1 LPNGYFTLY
10 FTSDEILEIMTS
22 KLPKPLGGPPPMEIP
37 LAKAPLERVIAQVQF
52 APIINIDNQA
62 FIADFQEALR
72 EQYPLFDVGS
82 EQVLQ
87 IEQGPMGQTMTPRQR
102 PVYRF
107 GDIQRNWRIS
117 LTSES
122 VALDVKVYSNRDD
135 FLARWSQILE
145 ATFQFKPLA
154 VRLGMRYIDRIRD
167 PDVKRVKELINN
179 VYLGPLYPKFDD
191 QVQHMISETA
201 LSVEEGNLLLR
212 LGKLPSGGTVDPNV
226 LEPIQGESFI
236 VDIDVSLN
244 LQKKFE
250 LTELNETFRK
260 FAERAYTMFRDIV
273 TEEFDLTYGK
283 AK

>member
-1 LPNGYFTLY
+1 MTLQ
-10 FTSDEILEIMTS
+10 
-22 KLPKPLGGPPPMEIP
+22 LPKPLGGPPPIEIH

-52 APIINIDNQA
+52 APIVIIDNQIS
-62 FIADFQEALR
+62 IAGFQDTLR
-72 EQYPLFDVGS
+72 EQYPYFDVGT

-122 VALDVKVYSNRDD
+122 VALDVKIYSNRDD
-135 FLARWSQILE
+135 FLERWSQILH
-145 ATFQFKPLA
+145 AIFQFKPLV

-167 PDVKRVKELINN
+167 PDFVRVKDLIKND
-179 VYLGPLYPKFDD
+179 YLGPLFPKFHD

-201 LSVEEGNLLLR
+201 LSAEEGNLLLR

-226 LEPIQGESFI
+226 LEPIHGESFI

-244 LQKKFE
+244 VQKKLE
-250 LTELNETFRK
+250 PNELNETFRK

-273 TEEFDLTYGK
+273 TDEFDRTYGK
-283 AK
+283 TK